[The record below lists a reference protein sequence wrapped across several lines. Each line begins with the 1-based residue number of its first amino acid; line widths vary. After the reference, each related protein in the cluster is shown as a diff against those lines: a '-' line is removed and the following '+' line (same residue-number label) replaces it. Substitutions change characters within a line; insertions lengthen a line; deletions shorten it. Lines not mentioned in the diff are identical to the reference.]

1 SENPDCANSRGFLFL
16 HLDKGKGEPVIDI
29 SKLIRELRLMIKQLP
44 NWKFLLVWAIP
55 FLWVVSQL
63 ITAIKG

>member
-1 SENPDCANSRGFLFL
+1 
-16 HLDKGKGEPVIDI
+16 
-29 SKLIRELRLMIKQLP
+29 MIEQLP

-55 FLWVVSQL
+55 FLWGVSQL